1 MKEIE
6 KRIAEGMD
14 ISRSYCGKEP
24 KKLYMGD
31 MEFRNL
37 ADALMGK
44 SQSFGCQVRPFEYM
58 GMRIVRVM
66 EDSWL
71 DIV

>member
-1 MKEIE
+1 MSEIE

-14 ISRSYCGKEP
+14 ILRSYAGKEP
-24 KKLYMGD
+24 GKLYIGY
-31 MEFRNL
+31 MEFSEL
-37 ADALMGK
+37 ANALMGK
-44 SQSFGCQVRPFEYM
+44 SQSFGCQIRPFEYM

-71 DIV
+71 DIA